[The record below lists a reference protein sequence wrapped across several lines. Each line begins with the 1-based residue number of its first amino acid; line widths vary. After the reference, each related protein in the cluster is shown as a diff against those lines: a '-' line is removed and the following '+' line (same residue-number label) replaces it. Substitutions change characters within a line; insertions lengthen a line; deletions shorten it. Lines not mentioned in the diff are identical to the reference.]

1 MTRMGTH
8 EEDLAKR
15 VSALEGKLEQLE
27 FLITNEVEKRLN
39 AHLKRTIGQSD
50 DTESALAEL
59 KERVRALER
68 AVGSGEGPRP

>member
-1 MTRMGTH
+1 MGTH

-50 DTESALAEL
+50 DTGSALAEL